1 MRGVAEKAN
10 EKLNEVAGVGNA
22 ENKSL
27 EARDALVV
35 FKTALGDK
43 ASGEKLDA
51 VGLRSAGLAAAATN
65 MRQFVAAMW
74 KFGLGLGT
82 FASGTEDMKMEA
94 ASKLSPTLMRPIA
107 SEREE
112 EVGAPIRN
120 TPFSRQC

>member
-1 MRGVAEKAN
+1 MSVRERSCVDWAN
-10 EKLNEVAGVGNA
+10 YNTLQKTAGDGSAA

-27 EARDALVV
+27 EARDALAV

-74 KFGLGLGT
+74 KSGLGLGT
-82 FASGTEDMKMEA
+82 FASGTQD
-94 ASKLSPTLMRPIA
+94 IA
-107 SEREE
+107 
-112 EVGAPIRN
+112 
-120 TPFSRQC
+120 